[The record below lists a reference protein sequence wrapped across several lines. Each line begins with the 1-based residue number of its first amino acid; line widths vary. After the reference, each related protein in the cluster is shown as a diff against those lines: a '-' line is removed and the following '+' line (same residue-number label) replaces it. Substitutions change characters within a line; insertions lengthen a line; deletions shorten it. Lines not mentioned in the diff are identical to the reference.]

1 VIKVGPISSFVPSN
15 KDKNVAKKKKKGYAD
30 SKTHLNR
37 SIDINKYT
45 NRIGVAVLP
54 FFFFSLLV
62 HISF

>member
-1 VIKVGPISSFVPSN
+1 MWQ
-15 KDKNVAKKKKKGYAD
+15 KKKKGYAD

-54 FFFFSLLV
+54 PFFFFLFGAYFFLIK
-62 HISF
+62 HFCDLILHD